1 MHPFSFVCEIY
12 WKSIMASQKENLP
25 NNPSSSSIHTDNS
38 VTPTQLL
45 SVAIK
50 KRKSL
55 MGTKDRDLRQ
65 ELLISGM
72 IQNLCKH
79 IGEERA
85 ARKRRRCTDFCSS
98 YSSKIPD
105 IPVSQIPLPPS
116 EEPQPKKERLASIP
130 QDQERFTVLSV
141 RSGHS
146 LSQTSPQE
154 SSKVLTPDPDQPS
167 QAKRQ
172 VKKRPGRKATN
183 FDEKDPFGLDEFFR
197 SISSISVR

>member
-1 MHPFSFVCEIY
+1 
-12 WKSIMASQKENLP
+12 MASQKENVP
-25 NNPSSSSIHTDNS
+25 NPCSSSILTDNS
-38 VTPTQLL
+38 VSPTQLL

-65 ELLISGM
+65 EILISGM

-85 ARKRRRCTDFCSS
+85 ARKRRRFTDFCSS

-105 IPVSQIPLPPS
+105 IPVSQIPLPAS
-116 EEPQPKKERLASIP
+116 EEPQPKKERLASIRP

-167 QAKRQ
+167 QPKRQ